1 MSRQQTGKT
10 PISTILSRWGCGLS
24 LPLILL
30 CFVFAIGGGLAL
42 IPILAVAYVA
52 TCAIGTLLAWF
63 GTNATANALWRNDP
77 TYRAWKKG
85 GGDPFFDA
93 LGIVNTD
100 SAATRAAIPSV
111 IHDGP
116 PTKTC
121 PRCGGALTL
130 WEGRQCGTCYSYW
143 NRSSQQWFYW
153 HPDPRTQL
161 RP

>member
-10 PISTILSRWGCGLS
+10 PISTILSRWGCLLS
-24 LPLILL
+24 LPLLPWV
-30 CFVFAIGGGLAL
+30 FVFAIGGGLAL
-42 IPILAVAYVA
+42 VPILALAYAA
-52 TCAIGTLLAWF
+52 TCAIGTILAWL

-77 TYRAWKKG
+77 TYRAWKNG

-100 SAATRAAIPSV
+100 SGATRASIPPAF
-111 IHDGP
+111 GP
-116 PTKTC
+116 PATAC

-143 NRSSQQWFYW
+143 QDGTWW
-153 HPDPRTQL
+153 MWTPDPRTHL
-161 RP
+161 GP